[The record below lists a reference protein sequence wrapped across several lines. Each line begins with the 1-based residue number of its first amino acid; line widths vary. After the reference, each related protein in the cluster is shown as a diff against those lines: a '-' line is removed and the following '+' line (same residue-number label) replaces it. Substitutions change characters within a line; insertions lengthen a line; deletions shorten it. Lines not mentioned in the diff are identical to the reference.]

1 MKNLLEP
8 WVLLPIVASF
18 AAALF
23 FVRAAATGVL
33 VLRRFDARRATEG
46 QLLLE
51 RRLELASTTV
61 RVATVISVLGLALF
75 VYAADRLHFG
85 VRGAM
90 CAYGVLHENEWG
102 IPALYAAIALA
113 LTAGVAS
120 QLFALDARVPGGMEL
135 ARPLAALSVF
145 LAPLS
150 LAAFALLWQYASTL
164 DLTVVAS
171 CCSTQIDET
180 VAQGGSYASGPRV
193 LATESACIAIAAA
206 VAVAFFVSR
215 RPTRARMVLA
225 AATSVMALP
234 LAVAASVLEVAPYV
248 FETPRHTC
256 PFCLLR
262 SDALGIGFPL
272 FGAIYL
278 AFVWC
283 AGAGLGALLA
293 RTEASRGALAE
304 FARARLSR
312 GAVAWAVALV
322 VGITPIIRYAL
333 ITGGA
338 SLFR

>member
-8 WVLLPIVASF
+8 WVLLPVVASF

-23 FVRAAATGVL
+23 FVRAASTGVL

-46 QLLLE
+46 QLALE
-51 RRLELASTTV
+51 RRLELASTYV
-61 RVATVISVLGLALF
+61 RIATVVSVLGLALF

-102 IPALYAAIALA
+102 IPALYAWIALA
-113 LTAGVAS
+113 LGAGVAS
-120 QLFALDARVPGGMEL
+120 QLFALDARVPGGMDL
-135 ARPLAALSVF
+135 ARPLAVASVL

-150 LAAFALLWQYASTL
+150 VSAFALLWQYTSAL

-193 LATESACIAIAAA
+193 LATESACVAVAAA

-215 RPTRARMVLA
+215 RPTRARTVFAASLSVL
-225 AATSVMALP
+225 ALP
-234 LAVAASVLEVAPYV
+234 LAALASVLEVAPYV

-262 SDALGIGFPL
+262 SDAMGIGFPL
-272 FGAIYL
+272 YGAIYL

-283 AGAGLGALLA
+283 AGAGLGALMA
-293 RTEASRGALAE
+293 RTEGARGALIE
-304 FARARLSR
+304 FARNRLSR
-312 GAVAWAVALV
+312 GAIAWALALAVGAVPV
-322 VGITPIIRYAL
+322 VRYVL
-333 ITGGA
+333 VTGGA